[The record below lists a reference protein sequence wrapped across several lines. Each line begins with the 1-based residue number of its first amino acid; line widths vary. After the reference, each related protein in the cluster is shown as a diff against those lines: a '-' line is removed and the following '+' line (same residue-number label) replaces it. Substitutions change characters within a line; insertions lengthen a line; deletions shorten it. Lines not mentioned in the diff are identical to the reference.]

1 MTFNSIEFVLFLALV
16 LGLHWTVPVRWRNRV
31 ILVASYV
38 FYGWVDVRLV
48 SLLALSTVVDFTAA
62 RRIADTDD
70 PRARRRWLLV
80 SLTTNLGVLAVFKYA
95 GFFLDSVT
103 SAMGQLGLQANPPLL
118 QIVLPVGI
126 SFYTFQT
133 IAYTVDTYRRRI
145 APERSLVD
153 FATYVAYFPQ
163 LVAGPIERAQRLLP
177 QIRRQDRD
185 LPRGAVLQRALS
197 LIALG
202 LVKKIVLADGIAPV
216 VNNAFDAPGQQSWIT
231 LLAAL
236 VGFAVQI
243 YGDFSGYS
251 NIARGVSLLFGIQLM
266 TNFREPYLSRDITEF
281 WRRWHISLSSW
292 LRDYLYIP
300 LGGNRRGGITQL
312 RNLLLTML
320 LGGLWHGASWTF
332 VIWGGIHG
340 LLLAAHRLVR
350 GGTVSRP
357 DTDGPLRA
365 RDAPRILA
373 TFGLVTLAWAFFRA
387 DSLAQAI
394 DLLIG
399 IATLRSGLTVLADV
413 ALVALMLVLMVGLDL
428 AQRHQMTLG
437 DRPLVARPI
446 PAGLVA
452 AGIIVLVVV
461 FSGGT
466 PQPFIYFRF

>member
-62 RRIADTDD
+62 RRIADTGSPDSK
-70 PRARRRWLLV
+70 RRWLLV
-80 SLTTNLGVLAVFKYA
+80 SLTCNLGVLALFKYA

-103 SAMGQLGLQANPPLL
+103 SAISQLGLQANPPLL

-133 IAYTVDTYRRRI
+133 IAYTVDVYRGRL
-145 APERSLVD
+145 APSRSLID

-163 LVAGPIERAQRLLP
+163 LVAGPIERAGRLLP
-177 QIRRQDRD
+177 QITRQDRD
-185 LPRGAVLQRALS
+185 LPRGPVLQRALS

-202 LVKKIVLADGIAPV
+202 LVKKIVLADGVAAV
-216 VNNAFDAPGQQSWIT
+216 VNSAFDAPDQQSWIT
-231 LLAAL
+231 LMAAL

-251 NIARGVSLLFGIQLM
+251 NIARGVSLLFGIELM

-292 LRDYLYIP
+292 LRDYLYVP
-300 LGGNRRGGITQL
+300 LGGNRHGNVTQL
-312 RNLLLTML
+312 RNLMITML

-332 VIWGGIHG
+332 VVWGGIHG
-340 LLLAAHRLVR
+340 LLLAVHRLVR
-350 GGTVSRP
+350 RP
-357 DTDGPLRA
+357 TLGVDRPLGLGDT
-365 RDAPRILA
+365 PRIVA

-387 DSLAQAI
+387 DSVGQAVSV
-394 DLLIG
+394 LGG
-399 IATLRSGLTVLADV
+399 ILTLRSGLTSPADLV
-413 ALVALMLVLMVGLDL
+413 LVAVLVTLMVGLDL
-428 AQRHQMTLG
+428 AQRRQLRLG
-437 DRPLVARPI
+437 DRPLVSRPV

-452 AGIIVLVVV
+452 AGIMLLLVV